1 MDKIGLFFGSF
12 NPLHIGHLMIAEY
25 MVENTDLKE
34 VWFIVSPNNPLKK
47 RETLLDAHHRYYMV
61 TIAVENDAR
70 FRVSDV
76 EFKLPYPSYT
86 THTLL
91 KLEEL
96 YPQKKFVVLMG
107 ADSLATI
114 EKWKNFEFILD
125 NYQIYVYPR
134 QGTKETPYFKHPSVI
149 ITDAP
154 LIDISATFIRKSIK
168 EKKSVKY
175 FLPFMIDE
183 HIDKMGFYR
192 K

>member
-1 MDKIGLFFGSF
+1 
-12 NPLHIGHLMIAEY
+12 MIAEY

-47 RETLLDAHHRYYMV
+47 KETLLDAHHRYYMV

-96 YPQKKFVVLMG
+96 YPQRKFVVLMG
-107 ADSLATI
+107 ADCLATI

-134 QGTKETPYFKHPSVI
+134 
-149 ITDAP
+149 
-154 LIDISATFIRKSIK
+154 
-168 EKKSVKY
+168 
-175 FLPFMIDE
+175 
-183 HIDKMGFYR
+183 
-192 K
+192 